1 MSEEM
6 KIKRATYHLYTF
18 MISKLTSTFGAQ
30 VYTFA
35 ISFYILQLTGSA
47 ASFAMNLICG
57 ILPRT
62 IVGPFAGAIIDRYSK
77 KMIVITAQIAT
88 TLTIAGLLIVTLTQG
103 LSLIAIYVTTSI
115 LSLTST
121 FSGIAFT
128 SSITA
133 LIDKARIQRA
143 MSLNQMAVSF
153 ASIGS
158 PAVGGILYGTV
169 SIPVFLI
176 IYIVA
181 STIAVILE
189 STMDFKLFAAVKDV
203 VQEKKETMW
212 QSMKA
217 GLVYLKLQPTIL
229 VLMWLALMVNFLF
242 GAFEVGYSFIL
253 IEKLKMEAQH
263 FGFTQG
269 AFSLGMILM
278 SVYFSI
284 RKEIRFP
291 MVVSKWGIITIGFI
305 MASVS
310 IPLVVGLSYG
320 LVVVYYMILM
330 FTFGSCIMVINTPL
344 QVMLQKTIDDDYKG
358 RVFSIIETMAMA
370 LTPIGMVL
378 YGFLYDIFPAQ
389 WVLIVSAVF
398 LVTFT
403 LILARPSVMRTVH
416 PELGKEKEN
425 KQVLKSVG

>member
-1 MSEEM
+1 M
-6 KIKRATYHLYTF
+6 KIRRATYHLYTF

-47 ASFAMNLICG
+47 ASFAINLICG

-77 KMIVITAQIAT
+77 KMIVIIAQIAT

-103 LSLIAIYVTTSI
+103 LSLISIYVTTSI

-133 LIDKARIQRA
+133 LIDKGRIQRA

-158 PAVGGILYGTV
+158 PAVGGMLYGTV

-189 STMDFKLFAAVKDV
+189 STMDFKLFASVKDNIHD
-203 VQEKKETMW
+203 KKETMW

-217 GLVYLKLQPTIL
+217 GLGYLKLQPIIL
-229 VLMWLALMVNFLF
+229 VIMWLGLMVNFLF

-253 IEKLKMEAQH
+253 IEKLKIEAQH

-278 SVYFSI
+278 SIYFSI

-291 MVVSKWGIITIGFI
+291 MLVSKWGIVSIGFI
-305 MASVS
+305 IASVS
-310 IPLVVGLSYG
+310 IPLVLDLSYG
-320 LVVVYYMILM
+320 LIVGFYMILM
-330 FTFGSCIMVINTPL
+330 FTFGSCIMLINTPL

-358 RVFSIIETMAMA
+358 RVFSIIETMSMA
-370 LTPIGMVL
+370 LMPLGMVL
-378 YGFLYDIFPAQ
+378 YGFLYDILPAQ
-389 WVLIVSAVF
+389 WVLIVSAV
-398 LVTFT
+398 LLITLT
-403 LILARPSVMRTVH
+403 LILARPSVVRTLH
-416 PELGKEKEN
+416 PELEQET